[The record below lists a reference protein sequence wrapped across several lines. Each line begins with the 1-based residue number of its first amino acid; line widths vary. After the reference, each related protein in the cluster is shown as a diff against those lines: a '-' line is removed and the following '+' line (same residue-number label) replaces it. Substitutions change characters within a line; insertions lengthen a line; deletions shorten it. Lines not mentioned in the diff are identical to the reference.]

1 MMRQRRVLI
10 LAVALAGAALAGA
23 GCSSNK
29 ASSSPSPR
37 RDTELARH
45 ENEHAIQLTEKGKYA
60 EAERVLRKAIAADV
74 MFGPARN
81 NLGLVYYH
89 QGKLYP
95 AAWEF
100 QNAIKLMPHQPEPR
114 NNLGLVLEKAGKMDD
129 AEASYRK
136 AREMEPDNPEY
147 IGNLARTKVRQGQ
160 RDDETRELLEELVL
174 KDSRPPWQD
183 WAKLNLY
190 RLARPP
196 TEPAATT
203 QPAQE

>member
-1 MMRQRRVLI
+1 MMCRFRTVI
-10 LAVALAGAALAGA
+10 VAATLVGAFVAGA
-23 GCSSNK
+23 GCKSNK
-29 ASSSPSPR
+29 RQPPPR
-37 RDTELARH
+37 NPELARR
-45 ENEHAIQLTEKGKYA
+45 ENDRAIELTEKGKYA

-100 QNAIKLMPHQPEPR
+100 QNAIRLMPYQPEPR
-114 NNLGLVLEKAGKMDD
+114 NNLGLVFEKAGKMDD
-129 AEASYRK
+129 AEASYRT

-147 IGNLARTKVRQGQ
+147 IGNLARTRVRQGL

-174 KDSRPPWQD
+174 KDSRPTWHD
-183 WAKLNLY
+183 WAQLNLY
-190 RLARPP
+190 RFAKPVID
-196 TEPAATT
+196 TAATT
-203 QPAQE
+203 RSTQD